1 MLRRILLL
9 QLCLLVGFIGVTRAQ
24 VPTATMSKDQ
34 LKQIRVDDLTDDQI
48 RQLVNEMKKNKITFD
63 QVDEYAAQ
71 NGIPDE
77 EVTKLKA
84 RIQRMGLDRELTD
97 SVIKDTSSE
106 NFDEQGRR
114 LNDSDTTD
122 YWDQKLRRLRS
133 KEEYERELRR
143 RKIFGAELF
152 SNKNLTFEPNLR
164 MPTPPNYRIAAD
176 DELIID
182 VYGYSEVQ
190 HQLKVTP
197 EGYIRI
203 PYLGPVYVNGLTME
217 EARNRITK
225 QLSTIYGGIKT
236 GNTFVQ
242 VSLGNIRSIRV
253 LLIGEIERP
262 GTYSL
267 PSLAT
272 VANAL
277 YVSGGPGENG
287 SFRNIQVIR
296 NGQPIATFDLYDF
309 IARGDLANNVVLQD
323 QDIIK
328 VNPYRT
334 RVELAGEVKRPAIFE
349 AKENESLQQI
359 LDYAGGYTDKAYR
372 EIIRANR
379 VTNRQREVV
388 NVPAAQIASFQ
399 LRSGDQFF
407 VDSIL
412 TRFTNRVTISGA
424 VFHPGEY
431 ALEEGMTIGDL
442 IRKADGIKEEAT
454 LTRGVIRRLQAD
466 FTPSMISFNV
476 ANVLSGS
483 QNLALERED
492 SVVIY
497 SKMGL
502 RELYQVKI
510 SGEINQPGQYVYAD
524 SMQLE
529 DLILI
534 AGGLRDAASLKHVEI
549 SRRIRN
555 GTADSSDNRMAII
568 QQFDINED
576 LSSNPSAAAF
586 ALQPFDEVMIR
597 RAPAYMAQANI
608 EIGGEVLYPGQYAI
622 NSKQERI
629 SDVLRRAGGLRP
641 EAYPEGAVLLRKT
654 FVNESDSAFLTNKLE
669 VFYNKM
675 QDSSDIIRLKSAMER
690 KEQLLG
696 INLDLILKNPGS
708 KYDLLLEEGDVLK
721 VPKKLQTVQVFGEIY
736 FPKKVRFERSIGF
749 RDYIRGAGGFT
760 TQALKRRSYIV
771 YANGEVK
778 NTRKVLF
785 FNSYPKVKPGA
796 EIYVPTKKERKG
808 LSGQEALGMASGLAS
823 IALIIVTLIDRTR

>member
-1 MLRRILLL
+1 MLRKILLL
-9 QLCLLVGFIGVTRAQ
+9 QLCLLVGFVGVTHAQ
-24 VPTATMSKDQ
+24 VPTTTMSRDQ
-34 LKQIRVDDLTDDQI
+34 LKQIKVDDLSDDQI
-48 RQLVNEMKKNKITFD
+48 RQLVSEMKKNKVTFD

-71 NGIPDE
+71 NGIPDV
-77 EVTKLKA
+77 EVSKLKM
-84 RIQRMGLDRELTD
+84 RIQSLGLDKEMTD
-97 SVIKDTSSE
+97 KAGKDTSAE
-106 NFDEQGRR
+106 NVDESSREV
-114 LNDSDTTD
+114 NDSTD
-122 YWDQKLRRLRS
+122 YWDQQLSKLRSR
-133 KEEYERELRR
+133 EDYERALRR

-164 MPTPPNYRIAAD
+164 MPTPPNYRVAAN
-176 DELIID
+176 DEVIID

-190 HQLKVTP
+190 HRLKVTP
-197 EGYIRI
+197 EGYVRI

-217 EARNRITK
+217 EARTRITK

-296 NGQPIATFDLYDF
+296 NGQTVTTFDLYDF
-309 IARGDLANNVVLQD
+309 ISRGDLTNNIVLQD

-328 VNPYRT
+328 VNPYKT
-334 RVELAGEVKRPAIFE
+334 RVELLGEVKRPAIFE
-349 AKENESLQQI
+349 ARENESLQQI

-379 VTNRQREVV
+379 VNNRQREVV
-388 NVPAAQIASFQ
+388 NVPAAQVGSFQ

-407 VDSIL
+407 IDSIL

-424 VFHPGEY
+424 VFHPGDY
-431 ALEEGMTIGDL
+431 ALDGGMTVGDL
-442 IRKADGIKEEAT
+442 IHKADGIKEEAA
-454 LTRGVIRRLQAD
+454 LARGVIRRLQD
-466 FTPSMISFNV
+466 DYTPAMISFSV
-476 ANVLSGS
+476 ADVVNGR
-483 QNLALERED
+483 QNLALQRED
-492 SVVIY
+492 SVIIY

-502 RELYQVKI
+502 RELYQVTV
-510 SGEINQPGQYVYAD
+510 SGEVNQPGQYVYAD

-549 SRRIRN
+549 SRRIRSS
-555 GTADSSDNRMAII
+555 ADSSDTRLAII
-568 QQFDINED
+568 KQFDINAD
-576 LSSNPSAAAF
+576 LSNNPGAAAF
-586 ALQPFDEVMIR
+586 GLQPFDEITIR
-597 RAPAYMAQANI
+597 KAPSYMKQANV

-629 SDVLRRAGGLRP
+629 SDVLHRAGGLRP

-654 FVNESDSAFLTNKLE
+654 FVNESDSAYLTNKLE

-675 QDSSDIIRLKSAMER
+675 QDSTDIVRLKSAMER
-690 KEQLLG
+690 REQLLG
-696 INLDLILKNPGS
+696 INLDQILKHPGS

-736 FPKKVRFERSIGF
+736 FPKKVRFDKGISF

-778 NTRKVLF
+778 NTRKVFF
-785 FNSYPKVKPGA
+785 FNSYPRVKPGA
-796 EIYVPTKKERKG
+796 EIYVPTKKDRRG
-808 LSGQEALGMASGLAS
+808 LSGQEAIGLASGLAS
-823 IALIIVTLIDRTR
+823 VALIIVTLLDRIN